1 MAARTSMA
9 DLITQVRFLIGDPSG
24 ASAVFTDTE
33 LQTCLDNNAVD
44 VLYEPLRPIP
54 TIAAGG
60 ATTYLMWE
68 AEAGWWESSEVL
80 TDGSYNTLT
89 ASTSD
94 RQRGRWTFAATQS
107 AVLLKGARYDVYLA
121 AAEVV
126 DVWIAK
132 VKLDFDFDADGA
144 SFKRSQKIKA
154 LTDLANTLRS
164 KAGGGGVI
172 TAQMIR
178 TDVRYG
184 NS

>member
-1 MAARTSMA
+1 MAVRTSMA

-24 ASAVFTDTE
+24 ATAVFTDTE

-60 ATTYLMWE
+60 ATTYLTWD
-68 AEAGWWESSEVL
+68 ASAGWWESSEVL
-80 TDGSYNTLT
+80 TDGSYNVLT
-89 ASTSD
+89 ATTSD

-132 VKLDFDFDADGA
+132 VKLEFDFTADGA
-144 SFKRSQKIKA
+144 SFQRSQKIKA
-154 LTDLANTLRS
+154 LVDLGQSLRS
-164 KAGGGGVI
+164 RAGSGGVL
-172 TAQMIR
+172 TAQM
-178 TDVRYG
+178 VRWDA
-184 NS
+184 